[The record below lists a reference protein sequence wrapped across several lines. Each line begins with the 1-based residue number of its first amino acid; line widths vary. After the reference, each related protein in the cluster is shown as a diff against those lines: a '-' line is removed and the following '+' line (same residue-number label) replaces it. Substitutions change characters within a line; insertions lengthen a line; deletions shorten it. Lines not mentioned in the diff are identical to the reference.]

1 MFSEDVDSRIEPS
14 RRKLL
19 LAAAALT
26 PAVAAVGPGM
36 AMAQADEERE
46 RLIGRGA
53 SAVQGKN
60 PDNFAFGRTD
70 ENDLRA
76 DDPSLPRR
84 ARELIRIGNIG
95 IVKGDLAA
103 MAAFFHPQF
112 RFHGPGNA
120 ELNREQLWDYFA
132 SCRAAFDDFS
142 VTRQALVSDGGDYI
156 ASRTRFAGVFARTFT
171 GAPEGPIEPNGKRFE
186 YRVMNIFRYAPNG
199 QLVEEWVQYD
209 RSDFL
214 AQLRSKTQSEVL

>member
-1 MFSEDVDSRIEPS
+1 MFGEDADSRIEPS

-19 LAAAALT
+19 LTAAALT
-26 PAVAAVGPGM
+26 PAAAAVGPSM
-36 AMAQADEERE
+36 AMAQA
-46 RLIGRGA
+46 
-53 SAVQGKN
+53 GKN
-60 PDNFAFGRTD
+60 ADNFAFGRTD

-76 DDPSLPRR
+76 EDPSLPRR

-95 IVKGDLAA
+95 IVKGDQTA

-112 RFHGPGNA
+112 RFHGPGGA

-171 GAPEGPIEPNGKRFE
+171 GAPEEGPIEPNGKRFE

-209 RSDFL
+209 RSDFI
-214 AQLRSKTQSEVL
+214 AQLRSKTQSEVQRPR